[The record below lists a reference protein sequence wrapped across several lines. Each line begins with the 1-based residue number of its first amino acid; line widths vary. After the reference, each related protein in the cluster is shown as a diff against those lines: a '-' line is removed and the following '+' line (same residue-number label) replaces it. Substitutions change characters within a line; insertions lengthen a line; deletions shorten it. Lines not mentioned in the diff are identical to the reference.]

1 MATHHD
7 FTDLT
12 GALVIA
18 ENRLLYVAVPDE
30 QPLAEVRRTPRDIRT
45 LPIIHVHA
53 CKAARI
59 LLSLPIESI
68 LGPSHAARRHRDPPP
83 RRSTTESTSA
93 RTKCSYTSPSSRI
106 SAH

>member
-30 QPLAEVRRTPRDIRT
+30 QPLAEVRRTPRDGLRDIRT

-53 CKAARI
+53 
-59 LLSLPIESI
+59 
-68 LGPSHAARRHRDPPP
+68 
-83 RRSTTESTSA
+83 
-93 RTKCSYTSPSSRI
+93 
-106 SAH
+106 

>member
-45 LPIIHVHA
+45 LPIM
-53 CKAARI
+53 CMQGRTDP
-59 LLSLPIESI
+59 SLP
-68 LGPSHAARRHRDPPP
+68 PHRKHPWPVS
-83 RRSTTESTSA
+83 RGEA
-93 RTKCSYTSPSSRI
+93 SP
-106 SAH
+106 